1 MRFIALQRPSAVLA
15 WRAPLAVAGLIGLF
29 LLVGALT
36 SAQSA
41 VAQDNSSGLD
51 QYLERRPDAGS
62 GSDAQGQNAAAA
74 NDSDDGS
81 GSGAI
86 VLVVALVV
94 LAGGAVTAFVIQ
106 RRRGSGESA
115 A

>member
-1 MRFIALQRPSAVLA
+1 M
-15 WRAPLAVAGLIGLF
+15 AGLIS
-29 LLVGALT
+29 LLLCVGALT

-51 QYLERRPDAGS
+51 QYLEQRPDAGS
-62 GSDAQGQNAAAA
+62 GSDAQGQQASADS
-74 NDSDDGS
+74 DSDDGG

-86 VLVVALVV
+86 VLAVALVV